1 MRLKLFDGDDEEIRA
16 AGGRA
21 AHIDQRQTCAHKHTG
36 KNGRQET
43 VARVQR
49 RQREHKVQKQR
60 GNDHRLETLEQKLA
74 PHHLIADD
82 DDGNV
87 DDKGHRADGQIPQI
101 IADQR
106 QARHAAGRKIR

>member
-1 MRLKLFDGDDEEIRA
+1 MPPVDEP
-16 AGGRA
+16 
-21 AHIDQRQTCAHKHTG
+21 
-36 KNGRQET
+36 
-43 VARVQR
+43 
-49 RQREHKVQKQR
+49 REHKVQKQR

-106 QARHAAGRKIR
+106 QARPAAGRKIR